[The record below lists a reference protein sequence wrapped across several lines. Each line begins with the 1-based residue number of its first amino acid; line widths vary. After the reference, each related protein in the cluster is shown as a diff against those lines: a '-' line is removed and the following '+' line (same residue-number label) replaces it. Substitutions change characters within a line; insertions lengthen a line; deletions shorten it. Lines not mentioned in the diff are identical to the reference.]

1 MLKVSTADILVL
13 NINMACIN
21 LRFENL
27 NYHKGM
33 FCIFQYKSLL
43 SNHEQGMGYDG
54 TVVSLNTLQSSKVQD
69 LYHKVSQIHLFLQ
82 DLSVSL

>member
-27 NYHKGM
+27 NYH
-33 FCIFQYKSLL
+33 
-43 SNHEQGMGYDG
+43 N
-54 TVVSLNTLQSSKVQD
+54 
-69 LYHKVSQIHLFLQ
+69 LYFGIVSQLEMLQ
-82 DLSVSL
+82 RKLYNFGW